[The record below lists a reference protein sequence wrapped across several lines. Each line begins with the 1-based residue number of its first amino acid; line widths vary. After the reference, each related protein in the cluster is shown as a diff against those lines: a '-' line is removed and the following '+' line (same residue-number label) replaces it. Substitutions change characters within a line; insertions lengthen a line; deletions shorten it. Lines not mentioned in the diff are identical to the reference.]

1 MESLTKKLESRVIS
15 RLFAFMGGGA
25 AISAA
30 TVFLLTAVPEYRE
43 FLYVRDAE
51 GLMMLSVGAW
61 ILLLLPLMMFLS
73 VPKELKALSF
83 SAVLLIFG
91 LFCSLV
97 GAALSGVA
105 VVYIKADMACALGVA
120 AGMFAIM
127 AVTEA
132 ACRKDMISWY
142 CIVVTALWGLLLSG
156 TVYGLFG
163 LSLIDLAVCV
173 ATVVI
178 FCAILAYSGSEI
190 QRIVTAAKPDR
201 LNHTAITA
209 ALAVFLNLIG
219 LVVKTLRFWESK
231 GSCK

>member
-1 MESLTKKLESRVIS
+1 
-15 RLFAFMGGGA
+15 
-25 AISAA
+25 
-30 TVFLLTAVPEYRE
+30 
-43 FLYVRDAE
+43 
-51 GLMMLSVGAW
+51 
-61 ILLLLPLMMFLS
+61 
-73 VPKELKALSF
+73 
-83 SAVLLIFG
+83 
-91 LFCSLV
+91 
-97 GAALSGVA
+97 
-105 VVYIKADMACALGVA
+105 
-120 AGMFAIM
+120 
-127 AVTEA
+127 
-132 ACRKDMISWY
+132 MISWY

>member
-1 MESLTKKLESRVIS
+1 MIS

-83 SAVLLIFG
+83 AAVLLIFG

-120 AGMFAIM
+120 RRYVCHYGRHRSRLPQRHDF
-127 AVTEA
+127 VVLY
-132 ACRKDMISWY
+132 CRDRL
-142 CIVVTALWGLLLSG
+142 VG
-156 TVYGLFG
+156 TVAERHGLRSVRLVAYRFGGLCGDGGYFLRHPCLFG
-163 LSLIDLAVCV
+163 
-173 ATVVI
+173 
-178 FCAILAYSGSEI
+178 
-190 QRIVTAAKPDR
+190 Q
-201 LNHTAITA
+201 
-209 ALAVFLNLIG
+209 
-219 LVVKTLRFWESK
+219 
-231 GSCK
+231 